1 MIYIFIVED
10 LNPFSVIVYI
20 CSLLWK
26 YVCLVSGWLCICF
39 LLSATSLLVRDLFI
53 GPLNLGKEKQAIE
66 SEPYAF
72 YLFVLLH
79 LFNDTL
85 LILQIMLLK
94 DTDSEEELREAFK
107 VFDKDQNGFI
117 SAAEVM
123 LLLCAEK
130 K

>member
-1 MIYIFIVED
+1 M
-10 LNPFSVIVYI
+10 
-20 CSLLWK
+20 
-26 YVCLVSGWLCICF
+26 
-39 LLSATSLLVRDLFI
+39 LVRDLFI